1 MAHKIFISYRRDDS
15 SGYAVGLYD
24 RLTRHF
30 RRDQIFMDISA
41 IEPGADF
48 VEDIKKAV
56 SACDVLIVVIGRQ
69 WLTIT
74 DDSGRR
80 RLDNPEDFVHLE
92 IATALNRGVRVMPVL
107 VQGAPMP
114 SEQDLPD
121 ALAKL
126 ARLQAVE
133 LSITHWDYDMRSLIK
148 ALKDQL
154 ATSRAE
160 PINKLV
166 AILSRPVIIVPVI
179 ILSLIAICAIGYPLV
194 AAMLSVTPIPTDTS
208 EISDANVAAM
218 LSVTPTPMDTST
230 DTVTAAPTAKPTNTS
245 TSVATNVAPPS
256 EVLISTPTHPPTIT
270 LTPTST
276 PPPRSTSTPTDTP
289 ISTSAT
295 LVVPTSSA
303 LTLTATS
310 VPLTSATPSI
320 PAATFAPTVSVPN
333 GTLMLLSP
341 SSLDEIS
348 HGPTNFEWEWTGAL
362 SPEFGFEVRVWREGE
377 VPKGVHNATL
387 DNQEGKIA
395 QIGENKYRLSVD
407 ITQAPGVEGRNGEY
421 LWTVLLVQISP
432 GYRELG
438 IQATPSYFRFEAA
451 SGGGGDVSP
460 PTKIPPSS

>member
-1 MAHKIFISYRRDDS
+1 MAHRIFISYRRDDS
-15 SGYAVGLYD
+15 SGCAGRLYD
-24 RLTRHF
+24 HLKKYF
-30 RRDQIFMDISA
+30 RKAQIFIDVSTIT
-41 IEPGADF
+41 PGTDF
-48 VEDIKKAV
+48 VRQIEETV
-56 SACDVLIVVIGRQ
+56 ESCDVLIVVIGNR
-69 WLTIT
+69 WLTIA

-80 RLDNPEDFVHLE
+80 RLDDPKDFVHLE
-92 IATALNRGVRVMPVL
+92 IAIAFNRGVRVIPVL
-107 VQGAPMP
+107 VEGATMP
-114 SEQDLPD
+114 RRQDLPD
-121 ALAKL
+121 ALARL
-126 ARLQAVE
+126 ARLHAVE
-133 LSITHWDYDMRSLIK
+133 LSHTRWDYDMGLLIK

-154 ATSRAE
+154 VTSRAE

-166 AILSRPVIIVPVI
+166 AILSRPIIIVPVI
-179 ILSLIAICAIGYPLV
+179 ILSLIAIRAIGYPLI
-194 AAMLSVTPIPTDTS
+194 AAMLPVTPIPTDTS

-218 LSVTPTPMDTST
+218 LSITPTPMDTST
-230 DTVTAAPTAKPTNTS
+230 GTVTGAPTAKPTNTS

-276 PPPRSTSTPTDTP
+276 PPPRPTSTPTDRP
-289 ISTSAT
+289 ISTSVT

-303 LTLTATS
+303 LTITATS

-320 PAATFAPTVSVPN
+320 SAATFAPTAGVPS
-333 GTLMLLSP
+333 GALTLLSP
-341 SSLDEIS
+341 SSLDETS
-348 HGPTNFEWEWTGAL
+348 HGPTNFEWEWTGTL
-362 SPEFGFEVRVWREGE
+362 SPDFGFEVRVWREGE
-377 VPKGVHNATL
+377 VPKGVHDAIL

-395 QIGENKYRLSVD
+395 QIGENKYQLSVD
-407 ITQAPGVEGRNGEY
+407 ITKAPGVQGRNGEY